1 MTLDSRGT
9 AECESL
15 EPVISATCSG
25 TYTIAPSRESLLYS
39 VLLTPHDNQ
48 HVHHLLFFFFKES
61 GPPRDLP
68 PSPPRP
74 SPDLA
79 PPRPVGGAL
88 LLLADEPVARGPQA
102 RGAMG
107 RPRHPAGLTGNRQT
121 GGRPERAS

>member
-1 MTLDSRGT
+1 MIALGGFGQSYLWRKVILRQ
-9 AECESL
+9 ES
-15 EPVISATCSG
+15 
-25 TYTIAPSRESLLYS
+25 Y
-39 VLLTPHDNQ
+39 
-48 HVHHLLFFFFKES
+48 FFFFKES

-74 SPDLA
+74 SSDLA